1 VEPHVEPENGMIK
14 SKRTEE
20 RFDNGEWSIAS
31 LQTLEGKLQRLRIVI
46 PDATLLM

>member
-1 VEPHVEPENGMIK
+1 MEPENGMIR

-20 RFDNGEWSIAS
+20 RFRNGELIIAS
-31 LQTLEGKLQRLRIVI
+31 LQNLEGKLQRLRIVI